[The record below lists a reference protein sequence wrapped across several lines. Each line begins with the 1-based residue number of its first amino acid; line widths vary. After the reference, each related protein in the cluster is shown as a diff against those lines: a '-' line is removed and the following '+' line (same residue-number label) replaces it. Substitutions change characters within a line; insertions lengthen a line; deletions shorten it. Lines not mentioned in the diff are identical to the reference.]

1 MELKVQKR
9 LAAYALKCSEKRVWF
24 DESRLDEIKE
34 AITKADIRALASKGA
49 IQVKHSKC
57 KSRSGS
63 RHNHAQK
70 VKGRQKG
77 HGSRKGK
84 KTARTP
90 AKLNWINTIRS
101 QRRFLGSL
109 KKSNLVSKK
118 DYRDL
123 YNKCKGGFFRSVR
136 HIKVF
141 IDERNLIIKKDA
153 KKNK

>member
-9 LAAYALKCSEKRVWF
+9 LAASVLKCSESNVWF
-24 DESRLDEIKE
+24 DGSRLDEIKE
-34 AITKADIRALASKGA
+34 AITKADLRALASKGA
-49 IQVKHSKC
+49 IQVKHSKF

-77 HGSRKGK
+77 HGSRKGR

-90 AKLNWINTIRS
+90 AKRTWINTIRS
-101 QRRFLGSL
+101 QRRFLRSL
-109 KKSNLVSKK
+109 KKGSLVSKK
-118 DYRDL
+118 DYREL
-123 YNKCKGGFFRSVR
+123 YNKSKGGFFRSIR

-141 IDERNLIIKKDA
+141 IDERNLIIKKENR
-153 KKNK
+153 KK